1 MRRRLRSVGPHPL
14 RKVRQVLAA
23 EEPRQ
28 QEERGGN
35 DEDEVQKYLVRE
47 KHGRIILRSGTTSVY
62 LKDRYNVTEKVIA
75 AGLVLPNLA
84 RSVAEE
90 HIEELSQLIKT
101 AGGEV
106 VTTML
111 AKRPAPDPA
120 TFVGKGKAEEL
131 QKLVEET
138 RATLLVVDDDLSPAQ
153 ARNLEKIVN
162 VKVIDR
168 SGLILDI
175 FAGRARSR
183 EARTQVELAQLEYML
198 PRLTRAWTHL
208 ERQAGGIG
216 TRGVGETQLELDRRI
231 IRNRI
236 ARLKEELTKIERTR
250 ETQRKSRNAAFTVA
264 LVGYT
269 NAGKST
275 LFNRLTSGSADAA
288 DKLFATLDAKS
299 AKAAFDMPRETVI
312 IDTVGFIRKLP
323 HHLVASFRSTMEE
336 AVAADLVL
344 HVIDSSHPQFED
356 QRAVGEDVLR
366 DLGVKLDRVIEVYNK
381 ADRTDAFELRRKNA
395 ASVSALTGRNIDRLI
410 DIIRDR
416 ELENGEVLHLTIPH
430 GDARVIAKLHDV
442 AEVYEQHV
450 TDGAML
456 ITAWIPRDALQQ
468 YEPYAAASLLEP
480 AKVS

>member
-1 MRRRLRSVGPHPL
+1 VP
-14 RKVRQVLAA
+14 
-23 EEPRQ
+23 E
-28 QEERGGN
+28 N
-35 DEDEVQKYLVRE
+35 
-47 KHGRIILRSGTTSVY
+47 
-62 LKDRYNVTEKVIA
+62 VIA
-75 AGLVLPNLA
+75 VALILPDLT
-84 RSVAEE
+84 RGVAEE
-90 HIEELSQLIKT
+90 HLAELEKLIET
-101 AGGEV
+101 AGGTV
-106 VTTML
+106 VDRVF
-111 AKRPAPDPA
+111 AKRPRPDPA
-120 TFVGKGKAEEL
+120 TYVGSGKAEQIKSL
-131 QKLVEET
+131 VAKMGAKLIVF
-138 RATLLVVDDDLSPAQ
+138 DDDLSPAQ
-153 ARNLEKIVN
+153 ARNLEKITE

-250 ETQRKSRNAAFTVA
+250 ETQRKSRSAVFSVA

-275 LFNRLTSGSADAA
+275 LFNRLTSGSAEMA

-299 AKAAFDMPRETVI
+299 ARAVFEMPRETVV

-356 QRAVGEDVLR
+356 QRAVGEEVLR
-366 DLGVKLDRVIEVYNK
+366 DLGVQMDRVIEVYNK
-381 ADRTDAFELRRKNA
+381 ADLTEEGLRGLAKNRA
-395 ASVSALTGRNIDRLI
+395 TVSALTGRNIDRLI
-410 DIIRDR
+410 DIIRER
-416 ELENGEVLHLTIPH
+416 ELENGEVIQLEIPH
-430 GDARVIAKLHDV
+430 NDARVIAKLHDV
-442 AEVYEQHV
+442 AQVYEQRV
-450 TDGAML
+450 TDRAMIL
-456 ITAWIPRDALQQ
+456 TAWIPRDALHLF
-468 YEPYAAASLLEP
+468 EAYAVVGLLKP

>member
-1 MRRRLRSVGPHPL
+1 MQKGAANRGAFFFPFRKNSVSSFPQDNVPENAIAVAL
-14 RKVRQVLAA
+14 
-23 EEPRQ
+23 
-28 QEERGGN
+28 
-35 DEDEVQKYLVRE
+35 
-47 KHGRIILRSGTTSVY
+47 ILPDLT
-62 LKDRYNVTEKVIA
+62 
-75 AGLVLPNLA
+75 

-90 HIEELSQLIKT
+90 HLSELEKLIET
-101 AGGEV
+101 AGGAV
-106 VTTML
+106 VDRVF
-111 AKRPAPDPA
+111 AKRPRPDPA
-120 TFVGKGKAEEL
+120 TYVGSGKAEQL
-131 QKLVEET
+131 KSLAANSGAKLIVF
-138 RATLLVVDDDLSPAQ
+138 DDDLSPAQ
-153 ARNLEKIVN
+153 ARNLEKITE

-236 ARLKEELTKIERTR
+236 ARLKEDLTKIERIR
-250 ETQRKSRNAAFTVA
+250 ETQRKSRNAAYTVA

-275 LFNRLTSGSADAA
+275 LFNRLTSGSAEAA

-299 AKAAFDMPRETVI
+299 AKAVFEMPRETVV

-366 DLGVKLDRVIEVYNK
+366 DLGVQLDRVIEVYNK

-416 ELENGEVLHLTIPH
+416 ELENGEVLHLEIPH
-430 GDARVIAKLHDV
+430 NDARVIARLHEL
-442 AEVYEQHV
+442 AEVYEQRV
-450 TDGAML
+450 TDAAML
-456 ITAWIPRDALQQ
+456 ITAWIPRDALHQF
-468 YEPYAAASLLEP
+468 EAYAAASLLKP

>member
-1 MRRRLRSVGPHPL
+1 VPEN
-14 RKVRQVLAA
+14 A
-23 EEPRQ
+23 
-28 QEERGGN
+28 
-35 DEDEVQKYLVRE
+35 
-47 KHGRIILRSGTTSVY
+47 
-62 LKDRYNVTEKVIA
+62 IA
-75 AGLVLPNLA
+75 VALVLPDLT
-84 RSVAEE
+84 RGVAEE
-90 HIEELSQLIKT
+90 HLSELEKLIET
-101 AGGEV
+101 AGGV
-106 VTTML
+106 VVDRVF
-111 AKRPAPDPA
+111 ARRPRPDPA
-120 TFVGKGKAEEL
+120 TYVGSGKAEQL
-131 QKLVEET
+131 KSLAAQTGAKLIVF
-138 RATLLVVDDDLSPAQ
+138 DDDLSSAQ
-153 ARNLEKIVN
+153 ARNLEKITE

-250 ETQRKSRNAAFTVA
+250 ETQRKSRNAVFTVA

-275 LFNRLTSGSADAA
+275 LFNRLTSGSAEMA

-299 AKAAFDMPRETVI
+299 ARAVFEMPRETVI

-366 DLGVKLDRVIEVYNK
+366 ELGVQLDRVVEVYNK
-381 ADRTDAFELRRKNA
+381 ADRTDMFELRRKNA

-410 DIIRDR
+410 DIIRER
-416 ELENGEVLHLTIPH
+416 ELENGEVIRLEIPH
-430 GDARVIAKLHDV
+430 NDARVIARLHDL
-442 AEVYEQHV
+442 AQVYDQTV
-450 TDGAML
+450 TDRAML
-456 ITAWIPRDALQQ
+456 ITAWIPRDVLHQF
-468 YEPYAAASLLEP
+468 EGYASTVLEP
-480 AKVS
+480 AKAG

>member
-1 MRRRLRSVGPHPL
+1 MP
-14 RKVRQVLAA
+14 
-23 EEPRQ
+23 E
-28 QEERGGN
+28 N
-35 DEDEVQKYLVRE
+35 
-47 KHGRIILRSGTTSVY
+47 
-62 LKDRYNVTEKVIA
+62 VIA
-75 AGLVLPNLA
+75 VALVLPDLT

-90 HIEELSQLIKT
+90 HLSELEKLIET
-101 AGGEV
+101 AGGNV
-106 VTTML
+106 VDRVF
-111 AKRPAPDPA
+111 ARRPRPDPA
-120 TFVGKGKAEEL
+120 TYVGSGKAEQL
-131 QKLVEET
+131 KSLAATSGAKLIVF
-138 RATLLVVDDDLSPAQ
+138 DDDLSPAQ
-153 ARNLEKIVN
+153 TRNLEKITE

-275 LFNRLTSGSADAA
+275 LFNRLTSGSAEAA

-299 AKAAFDMPRETVI
+299 AKAAFEMPRETVV

-356 QRAVGEDVLR
+356 QRAVGEEVLR
-366 DLGVKLDRVIEVYNK
+366 ELGVKMDRVVEVYNK
-381 ADRTDAFELRRKNA
+381 ADVTEPGAGSRESGVGDHPVHLVSSTPDTRRPTPNRA
-395 ASVSALTGRNIDRLI
+395 TVSALTGKHIDRLI

-416 ELENGEVLHLTIPH
+416 ELENGEVLQLEIPH
-430 GDARVIAKLHDV
+430 NDARVIARLHELAV
-442 AEVYEQHV
+442 VHEQRV
-450 TDGAML
+450 TDDAML
-456 ITAWIPRDALQQ
+456 ITAWIPRDALHQF
-468 YEPYAAASLLEP
+468 EPYAAASLLKP

>member
-1 MRRRLRSVGPHPL
+1 VPENAIAVAL
-14 RKVRQVLAA
+14 
-23 EEPRQ
+23 
-28 QEERGGN
+28 
-35 DEDEVQKYLVRE
+35 
-47 KHGRIILRSGTTSVY
+47 ILPDLT
-62 LKDRYNVTEKVIA
+62 
-75 AGLVLPNLA
+75 

-90 HIEELSQLIKT
+90 HLSELEKLIET
-101 AGGEV
+101 AGGAV
-106 VTTML
+106 VDRVF
-111 AKRPAPDPA
+111 AKRPRPDPA
-120 TFVGKGKAEEL
+120 TYVGSGKAEQL
-131 QKLVEET
+131 KSLAANSGAKLIVF
-138 RATLLVVDDDLSPAQ
+138 DDDLSPAQ
-153 ARNLEKIVN
+153 ARNLEKITE

-236 ARLKEELTKIERTR
+236 ARLKEDLTKIERIR
-250 ETQRKSRNAAFTVA
+250 ETQRKSRNAAYTVA

-275 LFNRLTSGSADAA
+275 LFNRLTSGSAEAA

-299 AKAAFDMPRETVI
+299 AKAVFEMPRETVV

-366 DLGVKLDRVIEVYNK
+366 DLGVQLDRVIEVYNK

-416 ELENGEVLHLTIPH
+416 ELENGEVLHLEIPH
-430 GDARVIAKLHDV
+430 NDARVIARLHEL
-442 AEVYEQHV
+442 AEVYEQRV
-450 TDGAML
+450 TDAAML
-456 ITAWIPRDALQQ
+456 ITAWIPRDVLHQFEA
-468 YEPYAAASLLEP
+468 YAAASLLKP